1 MLHLPPSGGV
11 HVQSGW
17 CKAREEGG
25 VHQRNGGITTMLIP
39 RSPGLPRGMGPPCPR
54 RGSPSCEI
62 RVVLTRV
69 FSRPKISAWV
79 PLGRRGEY
87 GGVTYVSVSGC
98 PFRWITPL
106 FYPCLQMPGYPPYGV
121 MLPDIRERWSGGIK
135 YDGGS
140 GGDGGSV
147 GRAGTEACR
156 IPISQSEREHF
167 FDECGVNESFCDGHQ
182 LRLRGVVVGNIGG
195 GPITPAL
202 GLL

>member
-121 MLPDIRERWSGGIK
+121 MLPDIREGWAGGIK

-140 GGDGGSV
+140 GGDPPRPLSRGP
-147 GRAGTEACR
+147 C
-156 IPISQSEREHF
+156 F
-167 FDECGVNESFCDGHQ
+167 
-182 LRLRGVVVGNIGG
+182 LRLGSRDPARGRWVAGG
-195 GPITPAL
+195 TRGRWISGSCPGTSREAPGISKRTRPVDPAA
-202 GLL
+202 G

>member
-1 MLHLPPSGGV
+1 MPTAKVGGAIQGRGRGSAKWVVPSGW
-11 HVQSGW
+11 S
-17 CKAREEGG
+17 KAREEGG

-98 PFRWITPL
+98 PFRWITPPIL
-106 FYPCLQMPGYPPYGV
+106 SLPSDARVPPLGG
-121 MLPDIRERWSGGIK
+121 DASRHSGGM
-135 YDGGS
+135 GGRHQIRR
-140 GGDGGSV
+140 GVGRRRRV
-147 GRAGTEACR
+147 GRAG
-156 IPISQSEREHF
+156 
-167 FDECGVNESFCDGHQ
+167 GY
-182 LRLRGVVVGNIGG
+182 
-195 GPITPAL
+195 
-202 GLL
+202 